1 MTPRPRKLPPRRRA
15 ASPAAATRKPV
26 PAPAP
31 AGPLEALA
39 RVGADLAATL
49 DVTQVT
55 DRVARAVVE
64 IFGVA
69 RSAVYRLDP
78 GSGGLVC
85 VAEAA
90 PKGKRPLPWIGQTL
104 PAGTGVSGR
113 AMAQRRV
120 VWCPDQLADPD
131 LRLPA
136 WAIERIRE
144 DGYRSGTAV
153 PLMVRG
159 EVAGTLFLGD
169 APGRSLSEGDLRLL
183 SAFADQAAL
192 AIHTAELTGRLGERL
207 ERLRA
212 LTRLNELLVSSL
224 DADEILGEIARAAA
238 ELMRAP
244 LVAFWDADEV
254 ARTLTVRAVAGEL
267 AAEPYPL
274 RELRYGEGGV
284 GWVAERRVPLEVPGI
299 WADERARGR
308 EWFRARG
315 LTAGL
320 AVPIIHQE
328 TLLGVLALLGRERFR
343 FDADDRSLLQSFAA
357 QAAASLRNARL
368 YGESRTQRRR
378 LETLVSVAQRL
389 TRGLDLQTVLGSVAE
404 AAAAVFEG
412 EAGFRL
418 LEGGEL
424 VRAGA
429 TTGGLEVMARE
440 RVPLGEPVSGLVAL
454 TGEPMVIADTSAD
467 PRLPPERR
475 ARAADRSAALLCVP
489 IRVGSRVLGTL
500 AIYRERGHVFD
511 AEALALATA
520 LSDQVGVAIDNARLF
535 DESERRRREAER
547 LAEVGRLL
555 AETLDAELVGQRIA
569 DSARELLAAQ
579 AAAVYRLEPGAEDL
593 VGLAVS
599 GDATLAIPRD
609 LVLPKGIGVA
619 GLAVRLA
626 RPVSTRDVLADPQ
639 VELTAEV
646 RAGIEQGSYRSVLGV
661 PLAIEGRV
669 VGALAVGDRPGR
681 AFSESDVRLAQA
693 LAAQAALAL
702 KSARQY
708 EEAERHRREAEIL
721 ADLLADINASR
732 DLDDMLP
739 RVGAGA
745 RELCRSDLA
754 GVALREPASDAVVFS
769 HWPGARLDYGRIRVE
784 PGKGVGGMVLATGRP
799 FRTDCYAEDSRITPD
814 YREIA
819 AAEGIVA
826 AMAVPITGKGRVEGL
841 LYVHNR
847 SPRPFTDP
855 DEAIL
860 LRLAD
865 HAARAI
871 GSARLNEEIRTRQG
885 QLEALLEASREL
897 SRIQPVES
905 LLGRIT
911 ELCGRL
917 LDSAS
922 VGIRLV
928 EGDHLVMGE
937 GTAEARQV
945 MVTPRLK
952 VGQSL
957 SGIVAATRE
966 PLVVDDIGSDPRV
979 EPVHRE
985 AAVRFGYSRWLGVP
999 LKAGERVLGVLSVR
1013 RGGNRSFTDQDL
1025 AVATAFAS
1033 QAAAALENAR
1043 LYREAQEAYASLAA
1057 TQAQLGQ
1064 SQKMEAVGQLAGGI
1078 AHDFNNLLTVVLG
1091 RSELALARLRDND
1104 PLRRDLGL
1112 IQTTS
1117 QRAAN
1122 LVRQLLAFS
1131 RKQVLR
1137 PEVLDLGSVVAGLEG
1152 MLRRLIGED
1161 IDLVTAD
1168 GADLGRVKADPSQ
1181 IEQVIVNLAVNA
1193 RDAMPGGGRI
1203 TVETA
1208 NVDLDEAF
1216 AATHQ
1221 GLRPGAYVRLA
1232 VQDTGHGMDAK
1243 TQAHIFEPFFT
1254 TKEVGKGTGLGL
1266 ATVYGIVKQSEGY
1279 ILVESVP
1286 GLGTTFTIYLP
1297 RVEEDAAPVPAS
1309 PAPAVLP
1316 RGTETILLVE
1326 DDPELRA
1333 LALDILRG
1341 SGYTVLEARQGNEA
1355 LLVLERHAGPIHLL
1369 VTDVVMPQMGGRA
1382 LAERLALLR
1391 PEMQV
1396 LYMSG
1401 YSEAAIAQHGVL
1413 DPGTAFMAK
1422 PFTADE
1428 LTRKI
1433 RKVLDAP

>member
-1 MTPRPRKLPPRRRA
+1 
-15 ASPAAATRKPV
+15 
-26 PAPAP
+26 
-31 AGPLEALA
+31 
-39 RVGADLAATL
+39 
-49 DVTQVT
+49 
-55 DRVARAVVE
+55 
-64 IFGVA
+64 
-69 RSAVYRLDP
+69 
-78 GSGGLVC
+78 
-85 VAEAA
+85 
-90 PKGKRPLPWIGQTL
+90 
-104 PAGTGVSGR
+104 
-113 AMAQRRV
+113 
-120 VWCPDQLADPD
+120 CPDQLADPD
-131 LRLPA
+131 LRLPG
-136 WAIERIRE
+136 WAVDRIQRE
-144 DGYRSGTAV
+144 GYRSGTAA
-153 PLMVRG
+153 PLMVQG
-159 EVAGTLFLGD
+159 EVLGTLFLGD
-169 APGRSLSEGDLRLL
+169 ASGRALPERGLRVLA
-183 SAFADQAAL
+183 AFADLAAL
-192 AIHTAELTGRLGERL
+192 AIHTAELGGRLGERL

-244 LVAFWDADEV
+244 LVAFWDADEA

-274 RELRYGEGGV
+274 RQLRYGEGGV
-284 GWVAERRVPLEVPGI
+284 GWVAEHRAPLEVGDLPG
-299 WADERARGR
+299 DERARGR

-320 AVPIIHQE
+320 AVPVIHE
-328 TLLGVLALLGRERFR
+328 NTLLGVLALLGRERFR

-368 YGESRTQRRR
+368 LGEAQAQRRR
-378 LETLVSVAQRL
+378 LETLVTVAQRL

-404 AAAAVFEG
+404 VAAAVFEG

-418 LEGGEL
+418 LEGADL
-424 VRAGA
+424 VMAGA
-429 TTGGLEVMARE
+429 TPGARRSMVTE
-440 RVPLGEPVSGLVAL
+440 RMPLGEPVSGLVAA
-454 TGEPMVIADTSAD
+454 TGEPMVIGDIAAD

-475 ARAADRSAALLCVP
+475 ARVAEEGNAALMCVP
-489 IRVGSRVLGTL
+489 IRVGARVLGTL
-500 AIYRERGHVFD
+500 NIYRERPHIFD
-511 AEALALATA
+511 QDALALAMA
-520 LSDQVGVAIDNARLF
+520 LAGQVGVAIDNARLF

-547 LAEVGRLL
+547 LGEVGRLL
-555 AETLDAELVGQRIA
+555 AETLDAALVGQRIA

-579 AAAVYRLEPGAEDL
+579 AATVYRLEPGAENL
-593 VGLAVS
+593 VGLARS
-599 GDATLAIPRD
+599 GEAALAIPRD
-609 LVLPKGIGVA
+609 VVLPKGIGVA

-626 RPVSTRDVLADPQ
+626 RPVSTSDVLADPQ
-639 VELTAEV
+639 VELTADL
-646 RAGIEQGSYRSVLGV
+646 RAGIVQGSYRSVLGL

-669 VGALAVGDRPGR
+669 IGALAIGDRSGR
-681 AFSESDVRLAQA
+681 AYSASDVQLAQA
-693 LAAQAALAL
+693 LADQAALAL
-702 KSARQY
+702 ESARQY

-721 ADLLADINASR
+721 ADLVADINASR
-732 DLDDMLP
+732 DLDDMLL

-745 RELCRSDLA
+745 RDLCGSDLA

-799 FRTDCYAEDSRITPD
+799 FRTDCYAEDSRITQD

-826 AMAVPITGKGRVEGL
+826 AMAVPITGQGRVEGL

-847 SPRPFTDP
+847 SPRPFTGR

-871 GSARLNEEIRTRQG
+871 GNARLNEELRTRQG

-897 SRIQPVES
+897 SRIQPVKS
-905 LLGRIT
+905 LLRRIT

-928 EGDHLVMGE
+928 EGDDLVMGE

-966 PLVVDDIGSDPRV
+966 PLVVDDMGSDPRV

-985 AAVRFGYSRWLGVP
+985 AAVRFGYARWLGVP

-1013 RGGNRSFTDQDL
+1013 RAGNRSFTDEDL

-1091 RSELALARLRDND
+1091 RSELALARLREND

-1112 IQTTS
+1112 IQSTS

-1137 PEVLDLGSVVAGLEG
+1137 PEVLDLGAVVAELEG

-1161 IDLVTAD
+1161 IDLVTAA

-1181 IEQVIVNLAVNA
+1181 IEQVIVNLVVNA

-1208 NVDLDEAF
+1208 NVDLDGAS

-1232 VQDTGHGMDAK
+1232 VQDTGQGMDAE

-1286 GLGTTFTIYLP
+1286 DLGTTFTIYLP

-1382 LAERLALLR
+1382 LAERLASLR
-1391 PEMQV
+1391 PEMKV

-1428 LTRKI
+1428 VTRKI
-1433 RKVLDAP
+1433 REVLDAP

>member
-1 MTPRPRKLPPRRRA
+1 MTPRPRKSPPRRRA
-15 ASPAAATRKPV
+15 ASPAAATRKRV

-39 RVGADLAATL
+39 RVGAELAATL

-55 DRVARAVVE
+55 DRVASAVVE

-69 RSAVYRLDP
+69 RSAVYRLEP
-78 GSGGLVC
+78 ASGALVC

-90 PKGKRPLPWIGQTL
+90 PKGKRPLRWIGQTL

-113 AMAQRRV
+113 AVAQRRV

-131 LRLPA
+131 LGLPG
-136 WAIERIRE
+136 WAVDRIQRE
-144 DGYRSGTAV
+144 GYRSGTAA
-153 PLMVRG
+153 PLMVQG
-159 EVAGTLFLGD
+159 EVLGTLFLGD
-169 APGRSLSEGDLRLL
+169 ASGRALPEEGLRVLA
-183 SAFADQAAL
+183 AFADQAAL
-192 AIHTAELTGRLGERL
+192 AIHTAELSGRLGERL

-244 LVAFWDADEV
+244 LVAFWDADEA

-284 GWVAERRVPLEVPGI
+284 GRVAEHRAPLEAGDLPG
-299 WADERARGR
+299 DERAVGV

-320 AVPIIHQE
+320 AVPVIHQG
-328 TLLGVLALLGRERFR
+328 TLLGVLALLGGEGFR
-343 FDADDRSLLQSFAA
+343 LDADDRSLLQSFAA

-368 YGESRTQRRR
+368 F
-378 LETLVSVAQRL
+378 A
-389 TRGLDLQTVLGSVAE
+389 
-404 AAAAVFEG
+404 
-412 EAGFRL
+412 
-418 LEGGEL
+418 
-424 VRAGA
+424 
-429 TTGGLEVMARE
+429 
-440 RVPLGEPVSGLVAL
+440 
-454 TGEPMVIADTSAD
+454 
-467 PRLPPERR
+467 
-475 ARAADRSAALLCVP
+475 
-489 IRVGSRVLGTL
+489 
-500 AIYRERGHVFD
+500 
-511 AEALALATA
+511 
-520 LSDQVGVAIDNARLF
+520 
-535 DESERRRREAER
+535 ESERRRLEAER

-555 AETLDAELVGQRIA
+555 AETLDAELVGQRIV
-569 DSARELLAAQ
+569 DSARELLGAQ
-579 AAAVYRLEPGAEDL
+579 GAAVFRLDFHTGDL
-593 VGLAVS
+593 VGLAVA
-599 GDATLAIPRD
+599 GDAGGAVTRGMTLPRGQ
-609 LVLPKGIGVA
+609 GIAGV
-619 GLAVRLA
+619 AVRLE
-626 RPVSTRDVLADPQ
+626 RPVSTPDILADPH
-639 VELTAEV
+639 VDLSEEL
-646 RAGIEQGSYRSVLGV
+646 RAGIERVPYRAVLGV
-661 PLAIEGRV
+661 PLAVEGRV
-669 VGALAVGDRPGR
+669 IGAMTVADRQGR
-681 AFSESDVRLAQA
+681 MFTESDLRLAQA
-693 LAAQAALAL
+693 LADQAALAL
-702 KSARQY
+702 ESARQY

-721 ADLLADINASR
+721 ADLVADINLSR
-732 DLDDMLP
+732 DLDDMLL

-745 RELCRSDLA
+745 RDLCGSDLA
-754 GVALREPASDAVVFS
+754 GVALRERGSAAAVFS

-799 FRTDCYAEDSRITPD
+799 FRTDCYAEDSRITQD
-814 YREIA
+814 YREIV

-826 AMAVPITGKGRVEGL
+826 AMAVPITGQGRVEGL

-847 SPRPFTDP
+847 SPRPFTDR

-871 GSARLNEEIRTRQG
+871 GNARLNEELRTRQG

-905 LLGRIT
+905 LLRRIT

-928 EGDHLVMGE
+928 EGDDLVMGE
-937 GTAEARQV
+937 GTAEARRV
-945 MVTPRLK
+945 MVNPRLK

-966 PLVVDDIGSDPRV
+966 PLVVDDVGSDPRV

-1013 RGGNRSFTDQDL
+1013 RAGNRPFTGEEL
-1025 AVATAFAS
+1025 EIAVAFAS
-1033 QAAAALENAR
+1033 HAAAALENAR
-1043 LYREAQEAYASLAA
+1043 LYREAKEAYASLVA

-1117 QRAAN
+1117 QRGAN

-1137 PEVLDLGSVVAGLEG
+1137 PEVLDLGAVVAGLEG

-1161 IDLVTAD
+1161 IDLVTAA

-1181 IEQVIVNLAVNA
+1181 IEQVIVNLVVNA

-1216 AATHQ
+1216 AATHE
-1221 GLRPGAYVRLA
+1221 GLRPGASVRLA

-1382 LAERLALLR
+1382 LAERLASLR
-1391 PEMQV
+1391 PEMKV
-1396 LYMSG
+1396 LYVSG

-1433 RKVLDAP
+1433 REVLDAP